1 MAHLKQSEKLILEK
15 IFKMEGGYVLEFS
28 NQKFQQF
35 IFDNF
40 KIDIYSDRYSI
51 YGDSKANRLRAF
63 WSLENNQDVGKL
75 ILELTEIWKTEM
87 ILKGLSATE
96 GDSSLEQEA
105 IRISDKL
112 RGVVSQNVK
121 KEETVDD
128 FLSKDFE
135 IVSLEK
141 LKIDGAVIDILDA
154 RIIEIKNSIKSKSPL
169 SCVILCGSVLEG
181 ILLGIASSKM
191 REYNQCSISPKNKE
205 TQKVLAFNDW
215 TLSNFID
222 VSHNLG
228 LLGLD
233 VKKYSHSLRDFR
245 NYIHPYQQMTSRFNP
260 DIDTAKIS
268 WQVLKAAITDLSKK
282 V

>member
-1 MAHLKQSEKLILEK
+1 MADLKQSEKLILEK
-15 IFKMEGGYVLEFS
+15 IFRMEGGYVLDFS
-28 NQKFQQF
+28 NQKFHQF

-40 KIDIYSDRYSI
+40 KINIYSERYSI
-51 YGDSKANRLRAF
+51 NGDSKANRLRAF
-63 WSLENNQDVGKL
+63 WSLENNHVVGKL
-75 ILELTEIWKTEM
+75 ILEMTEIWKTEM
-87 ILKGLSATE
+87 ILKGVSATE
-96 GDSSLEQEA
+96 NDNSLEREA

-112 RGVVSQNVK
+112 RGVVNQNLK

-135 IVSLEK
+135 VVSLEK
-141 LKIDGAVIDILDA
+141 LKIDGAVIDVLDA

-260 DIDTAKIS
+260 DIETAKIS
-268 WQVLKAAITDLSKK
+268 WQVLKAAITDLSKN